1 MFPLPANFG
10 PQKLLVWV
18 LPAPPL
24 MRHCIQCRWT
34 HAEDWH
40 GWINCGMICIMYKAV
55 KELFHHHHQPNGA
68 PEWMTHV
75 IITLGILQLQKIFSF
90 THIKIRIYSNKSLL
104 EDASFVVGSLR
115 FAEQSGIKPAVLT
128 VKPQL
133 ILFVNVLF
141 RVIRRF

>member
-1 MFPLPANFG
+1 
-10 PQKLLVWV
+10 
-18 LPAPPL
+18 
-24 MRHCIQCRWT
+24 
-34 HAEDWH
+34 
-40 GWINCGMICIMYKAV
+40 
-55 KELFHHHHQPNGA
+55 
-68 PEWMTHV
+68 MTHV

-141 RVIRRF
+141 RVTRRF